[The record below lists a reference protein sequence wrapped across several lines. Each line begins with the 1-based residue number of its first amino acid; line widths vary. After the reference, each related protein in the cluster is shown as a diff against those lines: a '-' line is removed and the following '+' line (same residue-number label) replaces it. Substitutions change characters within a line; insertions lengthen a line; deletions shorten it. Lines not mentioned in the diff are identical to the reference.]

1 MSKQQRDGVQKVGH
15 EIAVGDGVQAIGTSR
30 SEAQGSSQSVT
41 VDGVGGS
48 GQRPRTQR
56 ALIGGSCGGP
66 AQPVMIAF
74 EHGDVTQQPVGGRD
88 RLGGLEV
95 SQAGHDA
102 VGMSGGLGEQSAL
115 QLADVIRQDRYGAY
129 HPQAQIDGD
138 LIVAAAAG
146 VQLAGDRA
154 DGFCQAAFDSSMDV
168 FIAGGRGELPGV
180 KALADGLCS
189 AEEGVRLHDA
199 LETAFFLRAEDPVWA
214 EEHRADL
221 PAQLRAN
228 AALYAISEP
237 TDSWLGISSEASVRE
252 IRDLTRCLTISPI
265 DVVRWTRAGMPC
277 LRRGA
282 LARWDVQQV
291 TAWLSEQGIMPAQRD
306 LRELDQTECFVCQ
319 QVAAGEAT
327 ADEGYEALSGW
338 VGVM

>member
-1 MSKQQRDGVQKVGH
+1 MR
-15 EIAVGDGVQAIGTSR
+15 
-30 SEAQGSSQSVT
+30 
-41 VDGVGGS
+41 
-48 GQRPRTQR
+48 
-56 ALIGGSCGGP
+56 
-66 AQPVMIAF
+66 
-74 EHGDVTQQPVGGRD
+74 
-88 RLGGLEV
+88 
-95 SQAGHDA
+95 
-102 VGMSGGLGEQSAL
+102 
-115 QLADVIRQDRYGAY
+115 
-129 HPQAQIDGD
+129 
-138 LIVAAAAG
+138 
-146 VQLAGDRA
+146 
-154 DGFCQAAFDSSMDV
+154 
-168 FIAGGRGELPGV
+168 
-180 KALADGLCS
+180 ALADGLCS
-189 AEEGVRLHDA
+189 AEEGVRLYDA